1 MSYKL
6 FSFKNVDEQNDDQ
19 WATRSVEGEI
29 NSCETRTLVE
39 IFDKFMKDKKL
50 KILEAG
56 CGLGGW
62 VHYLKETGHDVIGL
76 EYEQSVVD
84 RVKEYDPNFPIVQGD
99 ITALEYEENTFDAYI
114 SLGVVEHFEEGPH
127 RPLLE
132 ARRVLKPGG
141 LAFVTVPYLSL
152 FRRLFAHP
160 LRSFYFFLRS
170 LQGKEKYYWEYR
182 YSKKELRKFLEE
194 TGFEIIYVDIDDYKR
209 DDKNHHIG
217 LCADFFFLRKKNG
230 EIWELNTLG
239 KIILR
244 VGRLFSPWLFCSGQ
258 HMVARNV
265 K

>member
-29 NSCETRTLVE
+29 KSCETRTLVE
-39 IFDKFMKDKKL
+39 IFDKFMSGKKW

-62 VHYLKETGHDVIGL
+62 VHFLKERGHDVIGL

-84 RVKEYDPNFPIVQGD
+84 RVKQYDPDFPIVKGD
-99 ITALEYEENTFDAYI
+99 ITDLQYPDNTFGAYV

-160 LRSFYFFLRS
+160 LRSFYFKIRS
-170 LQGKEKYYWEYR
+170 LRGKKKYYWEYR
-182 YSKKELRKFLEE
+182 YTRKELRKFLEQ
-194 TGFEIIYVDIDDYKR
+194 TGFEIIYIDIDDYKR
-209 DDKNHHIG
+209 DDRRHHIG
-217 LCADFFFLRKKNG
+217 LYADFFFLRKRGG
-230 EIWELNTLG
+230 EIWELNALG
-239 KIILR
+239 KFILR
-244 VGRLFSPWLFCSGQ
+244 IGRVFSPWLFCSGQ
-258 HMVARNV
+258 HMVARNI